1 MIGPQATPQVADLPG
16 LLLPELCVA
25 AGMLLCMLG
34 TLVPAW
40 RSSRFSLWI
49 AVTAALA
56 AFVSA
61 LAPSRAAIE
70 PMLALDPIAGAARVV
85 IAGVLVLLLLAGAGE
100 RRTAADHDAWS
111 TCVLGTGLGAMLV
124 SSASNVVPLWLGL
137 ELISLGSYALAA
149 WRAGDRR
156 AAEAGMKYV
165 LFGGTAS
172 GLMLFGMSHLY
183 GLTGHLDF
191 LGIGQQLAREMPV
204 GVVAALVLAGVGIAY
219 KLTLVPFHF
228 YAPDVY
234 EGAPALS
241 VGVVATL
248 PKIAATAVLVRA
260 LGLAL
265 PEGLAAPGQVG
276 AVLAGVA
283 IASLAVAA
291 FTALAQRDARRIIAF
306 SGIGHGG
313 TIVLGAAALPGPDA
327 TAAVLLYVTAYA
339 AATLGALVCLSVL
352 EREQGSSALAALPGA
367 MQRKPWVTA
376 ALCLFLASLV
386 GIPPLAGFLGKWSV
400 LQLALHGGPM
410 LVAGALVLLATTA
423 ILAWAYLLIV
433 RAAVLAPAP
442 QPAGAPVR
450 VPLSS
455 AIVLAVCAAA
465 TLGLGLWLDALPALV
480 RFVQP

>member
-1 MIGPQATPQVADLPG
+1 MIAPQGTPTVAELPG

-25 AGMLLCMLG
+25 AGMLLCMLS

-40 RSSRFSLWI
+40 RSSRLSLWI

-85 IAGVLVLLLLAGAGE
+85 IAGALVLLLLAGAGE
-100 RRTAADHDAWS
+100 RRRATDHDAWS

-124 SSASNVVPLWLGL
+124 SAASNVLPLWLGL

-165 LFGGTAS
+165 LFGSTAS

-265 PEGLAAPGQVG
+265 PASLAAPTQVG

-283 IASLAVAA
+283 IASLGVAA
-291 FTALAQRDARRIIAF
+291 FTALAQRDARRIVAF

-352 EREQGSSALAALPGA
+352 EREQGSSALKALPGA

-442 QPAGAPVR
+442 QPVAAPMR
-450 VPLSS
+450 VPVSS

-465 TLGLGLWLDALPALV
+465 TVGLGLWLDALPALV
-480 RFVQP
+480 RLVQP

>member
-1 MIGPQATPQVADLPG
+1 MIAQGTPGIADLPG
-16 LLLPELCVA
+16 LLLPELLVA

-40 RSSRFSLWI
+40 RTGRFSLWI

-61 LAPSRAAIE
+61 LAPSHALLE
-70 PMLALDPIAGAARVV
+70 PMLALDPVAGIARVV
-85 IAGVLVLLLLAGAGE
+85 ITGVLTLLLLAGAGE
-100 RRTAADHDAWS
+100 RRTATDHDAWS

-191 LGIGQQLAREMPV
+191 AGIGQQLAHAMPL

-219 KLTLVPFHF
+219 KLTVVPFHF

-265 PEGLAAPGQVG
+265 PEGLCAPGQVG
-276 AVLAGVA
+276 AALAGVA

-339 AATLGALVCLSVL
+339 AATFGALVCLSVL
-352 EREQGSSALAALPGA
+352 EREQGSSALTALPGA

-400 LQLALHGGPM
+400 LQLALHGSPM

-423 ILAWAYLLIV
+423 ILSWAYLLIV

-442 QPAGAPVR
+442 EPRGTSVR
-450 VPLSS
+450 VPASS
-455 AIVLAVCAAA
+455 AIVLVVCAAA

-480 RFVQP
+480 RLVQP

>member
-1 MIGPQATPQVADLPG
+1 
-16 LLLPELCVA
+16 
-25 AGMLLCMLG
+25 
-34 TLVPAW
+34 
-40 RSSRFSLWI
+40 
-49 AVTAALA
+49 
-56 AFVSA
+56 
-61 LAPSRAAIE
+61 
-70 PMLALDPIAGAARVV
+70 VV
-85 IAGVLVLLLLAGAGE
+85 DKREI
-100 RRTAADHDAWS
+100 
-111 TCVLGTGLGAMLV
+111 
-124 SSASNVVPLWLGL
+124 SNVVPLWLGL

-219 KLTLVPFHF
+219 KLTIVPFHF

-248 PKIAATAVLVRA
+248 PKIAAAAVLVRA

-265 PEGLAAPGQVG
+265 PRGPRRPGQVG
-276 AVLAGVA
+276 ACSR
-283 IASLAVAA
+283 ASRSRASRVAA

-306 SGIGHGG
+306 SGIGHGARSCW
-313 TIVLGAAALPGPDA
+313 VLRRCPVRTRRLR
-327 TAAVLLYVTAYA
+327 AAVRDGLRGGDAR
-339 AATLGALVCLSVL
+339 GPVCLSVL

-376 ALCLFLASLV
+376 ALLPVPREPRRHPAARWLPGQVV
-386 GIPPLAGFLGKWSV
+386 GAATRVARWPDAGCRRVG
-400 LQLALHGGPM
+400 AARHHGNSR
-410 LVAGALVLLATTA
+410 
-423 ILAWAYLLIV
+423 WAYLLIV

-442 QPAGAPVR
+442 QAVRTARVCRCRPRSCSGCVPPARWA
-450 VPLSS
+450 S
-455 AIVLAVCAAA
+455 ASGSIPCRRSCVSCS
-465 TLGLGLWLDALPALV
+465 
-480 RFVQP
+480 RE